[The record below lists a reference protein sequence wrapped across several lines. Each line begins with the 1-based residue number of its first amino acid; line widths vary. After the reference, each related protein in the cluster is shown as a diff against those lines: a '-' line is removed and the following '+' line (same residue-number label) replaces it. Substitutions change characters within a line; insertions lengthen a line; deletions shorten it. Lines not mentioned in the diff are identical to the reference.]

1 MTPTDLVQ
9 PATDAELD
17 AALGRVLTWSAERD
31 YSGYSKMDLFNSRLM
46 RILSLGLR
54 LPRLIMTGTWSRTP
68 IDLRPWV
75 GVRPSRNPK
84 GIGLFAMAH
93 LHRYESTGDEMDRC
107 RVRELLDW
115 LVNHPSPGFE
125 NKCWGYNHPWQSVH
139 FYIPR
144 HSPNLVVTGNVAYAF
159 LDAYDAF
166 GEERDLAV
174 ARSVVDF
181 LLNDL
186 DAPHDEAG
194 MRSISYVPGVKT
206 PVLNVNGLAAAVLV
220 RVAGHTG
227 EERLADEA
235 RRLIA
240 FLVDKQTDYG
250 AWHYAWPA
258 TSSHV
263 KHDNYHTGNVLD
275 WILEYSHRSGDDQ
288 FLDRYR
294 LGLDYYRDHLFA
306 DDGRPKWMSH
316 LEYPADAHSAAQ
328 SIVTFAKAGRWLD
341 PSHLDCARRTASW
354 ALANLQAEEGYFYY
368 QRGRFW
374 TKRYTLMRWCNAW
387 MAYALS
393 LLALVEYEL
402 GLDAD

>member
-1 MTPTDLVQ
+1 MTTESASPL
-9 PATDAELD
+9 TDADLD
-17 AALGRVLTWSAERD
+17 EALCRVLDYSAERD
-31 YSGYSKMDLFNSRLM
+31 YAGFSKMDVLNSPLM
-46 RILSLGLR
+46 RALTLGRR
-54 LPRLIMTGTWSRTP
+54 LPRLVFTGAWSRTP
-68 IDLRPWV
+68 VNLRPMV
-75 GVRPSRNPK
+75 GVQPSRNPK

-93 LHRYESTGDEMDRC
+93 LHHYECTGDDAGLASA
-107 RVRELLDW
+107 RELLDW
-115 LVNHPSPGFE
+115 LDAHPSPGFE

-139 FYIPR
+139 FYLPR

-159 LDAYDAF
+159 LDAYDAL
-166 GEERDLAV
+166 GKAKDLEV
-174 ARSVVDF
+174 ARSVVRFILD
-181 LLNDL
+181 DL
-186 DAPHDEAG
+186 DAPHDTG
-194 MRSISYVPGVKT
+194 DMRSISYVPGAKT

-227 EERLADEA
+227 EEHLAEEA

-275 WILEYSHRSGDDQ
+275 WVLEYSHRSGDDQ

-294 LGLDYYRDHLFA
+294 LGLDFYRDHLFA
-306 DDGRPKWMSH
+306 RDGRPKWMSDR
-316 LEYPADAHSAAQ
+316 EYPADAHSAAQ
-328 SIVTFAKAGRWLD
+328 AIVTFAKAARWLD
-341 PSHLDCARRTASW
+341 PSYLECARRTARW
-354 ALANLQAEEGYFYY
+354 ALAHLQAHDGSFYY

-393 LLALVEYEL
+393 LLALTQKEV
-402 GLDAD
+402 A